1 MRYVVT
7 LEHVDRELEQWLANA
22 FSVVL
27 SASTIGNAG
36 ARTISRVRHEFAP
49 PLPNDR
55 VQQIIEGLIDRA
67 SASALRL
74 DAFNIRD
81 EGLYRIDGNEFLPA
95 RMTANFNRGQPKM
108 DLCLYW
114 QLAPML
120 PQRIGCLEES
130 REMLTFSG
138 RDVGGIGSQ
147 LTP

>member
-1 MRYVVT
+1 
-7 LEHVDRELEQWLANA
+7 
-22 FSVVL
+22 
-27 SASTIGNAG
+27 
-36 ARTISRVRHEFAP
+36 
-49 PLPNDR
+49 
-55 VQQIIEGLIDRA
+55 
-67 SASALRL
+67 
-74 DAFNIRD
+74 
-81 EGLYRIDGNEFLPA
+81 
-95 RMTANFNRGQPKM
+95 M